1 MIVGVPKEIKNEE
14 YRVGMTPNGVKDF
27 VRAGHTVIVEAG
39 AGVGSGFS
47 DEEYKAAGAELAPVD
62 DVFARAD
69 MIYKVKE
76 PIPVEYQRFKP
87 GQILYTYLHMAA
99 AYARELTDAMIAAD
113 IRGIAF
119 ETVELPNGAHP
130 LLFPMSEVAGK
141 LAIQAGATHMQKNNG
156 GRGVLLGGVTG
167 VPQAKVV
174 IIGGG
179 TVGTNAAKVAVG
191 IGARTV
197 VIDKSAE
204 RLTYLD
210 DIFGGHIETVL
221 STESA
226 IEAEIADADLV
237 VGARPAAGWR
247 AGSAPRSRRAM
258 LKNMMPGS
266 VLVDVAIDQ
275 GGCFETSKPTT
286 HTEPT
291 YVVDGVIHYCVANM
305 PGAVART
312 STMALAGATLPYGL
326 AIANKGFEKA
336 VADDAALALGVNVY
350 RGKLTIPSVAEAHS
364 LAYTPLADAAQGAS
378 RLRPAAHCAA
388 ADRAPMARSGR
399 QGWACAARRR
409 GESLAGGPRAPGGAF
424 ASRGA
429 PRARRSR
436 ASERMR
442 HGRPAQDRPH
452 LAHRHRR
459 DDRARAHP
467 RATSAARASA
477 RTTCSTRSAPRSS
490 R

>member
-14 YRVGMTPNGVKDF
+14 YRVAMTPNGVKDF
-27 VRAGHTVIVEAG
+27 VRAGHTVVVEAG

-47 DEEYKAAGAELAPVD
+47 DDEYKAAGAELAPVD

-76 PIPVEYQRFKP
+76 PIPVEYSKFKP

-99 AYARELTDAMIAAD
+99 AYARQLTDAMIAAD
-113 IRGIAF
+113 IRAIAF
-119 ETVELPNGAHP
+119 ETVETPSHAHP

-141 LAIQAGATHMQKNNG
+141 LAIQAGATALQKNNG

-174 IIGGG
+174 VIGGG
-179 TVGTNAAKVAVG
+179 TVGTNAVKVAVG

-210 DIFGGHIETVL
+210 DMFGGHIETVL

-226 IEAEIADADLV
+226 IEAEVMDADLV
-237 VGARPAAGWR
+237 VGGVLLPGGAQ
-247 AGSAPRSRRAM
+247 APHLVKKAWLKDM
-258 LKNMMPGS
+258 LPGS

-312 STMALAGATLPYGL
+312 STMALAGATLPQGL

-336 VADDAALALGVNVY
+336 VADDASLALGVNVY
-350 RGKLTIPSVAEAHS
+350 RGKLTIPSVAEAHG
-364 LAYTPLADAAQGAS
+364 LKYTPLADA
-378 RLRPAAHCAA
+378 LKAAVA
-388 ADRAPMARSGR
+388 
-399 QGWACAARRR
+399 
-409 GESLAGGPRAPGGAF
+409 
-424 ASRGA
+424 
-429 PRARRSR
+429 
-436 ASERMR
+436 
-442 HGRPAQDRPH
+442 
-452 LAHRHRR
+452 
-459 DDRARAHP
+459 
-467 RATSAARASA
+467 
-477 RTTCSTRSAPRSS
+477 
-490 R
+490 